1 MRTILCHMCLAA
13 LLGLAASPAWSEQAV
28 PSEPLS
34 CVFFQAFE
42 CTPEDGCEATTPE
55 ELDAPRLIK
64 IDLAE
69 GKLVAASRTAGAL
82 ESTIKLSE
90 RVGENLILQ
99 GLDGALPWSLTLN
112 SETHL
117 LTGAATDDDSGFVM
131 FGICVPPSGP

>member
-13 LLGLAASPAWSEQAV
+13 LLGLAASPAWSEPAA
-28 PSEPLS
+28 SSGPLS
-34 CVFFQAFE
+34 CVFFKAFE

-82 ESTIKLSE
+82 ESTIRLSE
-90 RVGENLILQ
+90 RAGGNLILQ
-99 GLDGALPWSLTLN
+99 GLDGAMPWSFALN

-117 LTGAATDDDSGFVM
+117 LTGAATVDDSGFVM
-131 FGICVPPSGP
+131 FGICVPSSGP